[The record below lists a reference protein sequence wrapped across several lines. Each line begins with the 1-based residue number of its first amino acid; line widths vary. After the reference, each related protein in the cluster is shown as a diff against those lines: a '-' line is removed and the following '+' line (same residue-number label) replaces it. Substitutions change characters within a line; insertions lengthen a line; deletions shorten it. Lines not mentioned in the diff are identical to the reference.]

1 METIIVGVVIAIVLL
16 IAAPYVIWSA
26 IILIPRLF
34 WACSKVMTCL
44 ILLGIFGYSVN
55 MLIEHNDAKMDE
67 EIKNAPRATIIKEN

>member
-44 ILLGIFGYSVN
+44 ILLGIFGYGVN
-55 MLIEHNDAKMDE
+55 MLVEHNDAKMDE